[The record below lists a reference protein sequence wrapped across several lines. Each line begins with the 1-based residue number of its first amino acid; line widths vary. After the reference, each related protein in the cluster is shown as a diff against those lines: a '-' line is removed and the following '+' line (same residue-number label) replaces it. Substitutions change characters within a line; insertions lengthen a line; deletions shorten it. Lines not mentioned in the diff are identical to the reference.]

1 MESYKCNLETINFND
16 STVSSFLGLESMF
29 ADIDAQ
35 QLSDVAT
42 KMSDIGLPLDNAVL
56 LISLMFVNAIAV
68 IFILI
73 GLYLYENRIKF
84 KTNIS
89 YTIFIIVGMAT
100 ILIAS
105 TNLETPI
112 IYCNYISLLDI
123 IQCSFCAFYW
133 YFWCTFSCK
142 GKCKKYFKY
151 VMLICIILMMPI
163 FGVII
168 PLFADIN
175 VALIY
180 GSLICCHFLQ
190 PSIFIVLTM
199 MVNKELI
206 VSKYHCKNK
215 LCRNI
220 CFCFGAVIA
229 EFLREFTMPVRY
241 ACSNVIGLIF
251 NPFIIISAIY
261 LFFSDAKYFVLCY
274 LLMGM
279 ISVIFDITVY
289 AICWATNLILVLY
302 SIFTPILMVL
312 LFLSLKELKEWKF
325 GLISMYLSLFDIAT
339 DIVVISQFIQNKD
352 YQFVA
357 LLCLFIFSGQIMGSF
372 ADNFSHLNDKLTKTD
387 KIISLIG
394 FSRIWFL
401 INSWSEQNEDR
412 KYLKLYNKHK
422 IWEIMFESF
431 PTITFETYA
440 LILNVRDPFS
450 EINLFALYF
459 SIFFSLISVTYN
471 VWQYFV
477 TLTHQNRQIQNIQQL
492 NTQNESTS
500 TEKPEIGE
508 TERDLFVDV
517 ELEENDENIEDDN
530 ILKVIGHR
538 VPSV

>member
-1 MESYKCNLETINFND
+1 MRSYECNLETND
-16 STVSSFLGLESMF
+16 YSRF
-29 ADIDAQ
+29 ASIFDVQ
-35 QLSDVAT
+35 RLSDVAT
-42 KMSDIGLPLDNAVL
+42 TMSDIGLPLDNAVL

-105 TNLETPI
+105 TNLYGPI
-112 IYCNYISLLDI
+112 ICCNYISPLDI
-123 IQCSFCAFYW
+123 IQFSFYAFYW

-151 VMLICIILMMPI
+151 VMLICIILI
-163 FGVII
+163 II
-168 PLFADIN
+168 PLFEGMHQYSGFIFG
-175 VALIY
+175 LM
-180 GSLICCHFLQ
+180 ICCNFLLLF
-190 PSIFIVLTM
+190 IFIVLTM

-206 VSKYHCKNK
+206 VSKYHCKSK
-215 LCRNI
+215 LCGNI
-220 CFCFGAVIA
+220 CFCLAVVIVDSG
-229 EFLREFTMPVRY
+229 LQVIIIFTEQVYGVPFF
-241 ACSNVIGLIF
+241 CSAVIGLIF
-251 NPFIIISAIY
+251 LNPFIIIAVIY
-261 LFFSDAKYFVLCY
+261 LLFSDAKYFVLCY
-274 LLMGM
+274 VFMGV
-279 ISVIFDITVY
+279 ISVIFDRTVP
-289 AICWATNLILVLY
+289 AICLATHLIFVLY